1 VLNDW
6 EAVPAHIFAVTPSA
20 MQSARIR
27 KLVSFLKEHFEAM
40 LTELSSRRK
49 S

>member
-1 VLNDW
+1 
-6 EAVPAHIFAVTPSA
+6 